1 MQERNIIG
9 GFTAAILSPFVEGWQ
24 RIIWFL
30 ILAIILILGDLRF
43 GIAAAKKRGEKIRP
57 SRAVRRSLNKLVDY
71 ICWLSIATVV
81 GVNFG
86 TVFGLPLLSVIIMAV
101 VCVIELSSIVDNYFE
116 YKGIKKKINIV
127 KLLAKLF
134 RKPEIEEVLEDTE
147 ETTIENETDMKIT
160 NENEPDYES
169 DAEE

>member
-9 GFTAAILSPFVEGWQ
+9 GFTAAVLSPFIEGWQ
-24 RIIWFL
+24 RMIWFL

-43 GIAAAKKRGEKIRP
+43 GIAAAKKRGEHIRP

-81 GVNFG
+81 GINFG
-86 TVFGLPLLSVIIMAV
+86 SVFGLPLMSVIIMAI
-101 VCVIELSSIVDNYFE
+101 VCVIELSSIIDNYFE
-116 YKGIKKKINIV
+116 YKGIKKKINLV

-134 RKPEIEEVLEDTE
+134 KRPEIEDVLEPTE
-147 ETTIENETDMKIT
+147 ETTENDNIKQ
-160 NENEPDYES
+160 
-169 DAEE
+169 

>member
-9 GFTAAILSPFVEGWQ
+9 GFTAAVLSPFVDGWQ

-43 GIAAAKKRGEKIRP
+43 GIAAARKRGEHIRP

-81 GVNFG
+81 GINFG
-86 TVFGLPLLSVIIMAV
+86 TVFGLPTLSVIIMAV

-116 YKGIKKKINIV
+116 YKGIKKKINVI
-127 KLLAKLF
+127 KLLARLF
-134 RKPEIEEVLEDTE
+134 RRPEIEEVIEPTEPTAEQQDE
-147 ETTIENETDMKIT
+147 ETI
-160 NENEPDYES
+160 
-169 DAEE
+169 

>member
-1 MQERNIIG
+1 MHERNIIG
-9 GFTAAILSPFVEGWQ
+9 GFTAAVLTPFVEGWQ

-43 GIAAAKKRGEKIRP
+43 GIAAARKRGEHIRP

-81 GVNFG
+81 GINFG
-86 TVFGLPLLSVIIMAV
+86 SVFGLPLLSVVIMAV
-101 VCVIELSSIVDNYFE
+101 VCIIELSSIVDNYLE
-116 YKGIKKKINIV
+116 YKGIKKKVNVI

-134 RKPEIEEVLEDTE
+134 RKPEIEEVLESTE
-147 ETTIENETDMKIT
+147 EQEEQEETMKIVD
-160 NENEPDYES
+160 EGDPDYE
-169 DAEE
+169 

>member
-1 MQERNIIG
+1 MHERNIIG
-9 GFTAAILSPFVEGWQ
+9 GFTAAVLSPFVDGWQ

-43 GIAAAKKRGEKIRP
+43 GIAAAKKRGEHIRP

-86 TVFGLPLLSVIIMAV
+86 SVFGLPLLSVIIMAV
-101 VCVIELSSIVDNYFE
+101 VCIIEMSSIADNYLE
-116 YKGIKKKINIV
+116 YKGIKKKINVI

-134 RKPEIEEVLEDTE
+134 RKPEIEDVLEPTE
-147 ETTIENETDMKIT
+147 EQGEKEDEMEKIVD
-160 NENEPDYES
+160 EGEPDYE
-169 DAEE
+169 